1 MQKKP
6 YIIGLCGGT
15 CSGKST
21 ISHRLKELLCKK
33 YTVSILD
40 MDSYYNWSMMKTI
53 APITQI
59 EYAEH
64 NHPNALDIENCYKDL
79 LNAISDKSIDVVLVD
94 GVFSLYFDQIR
105 AKLDMKVFIDLKSD
119 ERLYR
124 RIKRSLSNEYETL
137 DETANR
143 YLDTVRYRH
152 DEFVEPMRWHA
163 DIIINGTWDANLG
176 VNIIAS
182 YIEAQLGDNYDNTR
196 KN

>member
-152 DEFVEPMRWHA
+152 DEFVEPTRWHA

>member
-1 MQKKP
+1 
-6 YIIGLCGGT
+6 
-15 CSGKST
+15 
-21 ISHRLKELLCKK
+21 
-33 YTVSILD
+33 
-40 MDSYYNWSMMKTI
+40 MKTI

-79 LNAISDKSIDVVLVD
+79 LTAISDKSIDVVLVD
-94 GVFSLYFDQIR
+94 GVFALYFNQIR
-105 AKLDMKVFIDLKSD
+105 ATLDMKVFVDLKSD

-152 DEFVEPMRWHA
+152 DEFVEPTRWHA
-163 DIIINGTWDANLG
+163 DIIINGTWDTNLG

-182 YIEAQLGDNYDNTR
+182 HIEAQLGDNHDNT
-196 KN
+196 